1 MITLQPG
8 EWLFAPYEKRFY
20 QIEKVDTVKNRFS
33 YSYND
38 DYDRYK
44 HSYWL
49 DFDDANLVSM
59 FADGDIIHVKNEH
72 ERLAMQLKYSC
83 AI

>member
-8 EWLFAPYEKRFY
+8 EWLFAINEKTFY

-38 DYDRYK
+38 NYDRYK
-44 HSYWL
+44 NSYWL
-49 DFDDANLVSM
+49 DFNDPELVALLQS
-59 FADGDIIHVKNEH
+59 GDIIHVKNEH